1 VAHPQINASFSRKV
15 KRMSIESHNLVVA
28 IAAAPSCNGGGFL
41 GLNGSQASEI

>member
-1 VAHPQINASFSRKV
+1 MV

-28 IAAAPSCNGGGFL
+28 IAAAQSCNGGGFL